1 MGLLSVVKSAPL
13 NENHSHLEFE
23 PKKKP
28 TQFKII
34 NNFNQGG
41 TFFTIHRQ
49 NFQFVLYK
57 PIQLLPLYLILNNSN
72 ILIGDE

>member
-1 MGLLSVVKSAPL
+1 MGLLFVVKSAPL

-34 NNFNQGG
+34 NNF
-41 TFFTIHRQ
+41 
-49 NFQFVLYK
+49 K
-57 PIQLLPLYLILNNSN
+57 PCRIKLNRLFWLLFIAA
-72 ILIGDE
+72 